1 MIAFDRLMIVYDRK
15 WNAKKRKEHTRPI
28 ANNLQK
34 RATSVPALIDNN
46 WQALLMCF
54 TRVKLI

>member
-34 RATSVPALIDNN
+34 RATSVPALID
-46 WQALLMCF
+46 QQLASF
-54 TRVKLI
+54 TDVLYSC